1 MNEVDALELIQSA
14 LWTAIWMCAPL
25 VLPAMAVG
33 VIIALMQ
40 ALTQIQEST
49 LTFVPKMMVVFLSA
63 LASAAFIGSQLQ
75 AFTEQLYER
84 IATGF

>member
-1 MNEVDALELIQSA
+1 MNEVDALELIQSS
-14 LWTAIWMCAPL
+14 LWTAIWICAPL

-33 VIIALMQ
+33 IVIALMQ

-49 LTFVPKMMVVFLSA
+49 LTFVPKMMVVFFSA
-63 LASAAFIGSQLQ
+63 FASAAFIGSQLQ
-75 AFTEQLYER
+75 VLTEQLYER

>member
-1 MNEVDALELIQSA
+1 MNESDALQILQSS
-14 LWTAIWMCAPL
+14 LLSIIMISGPI

-33 VIIALMQ
+33 IVIAFLQ

-49 LTFVPKMMVVFLSA
+49 LTFVPKMVVVFFSVLLSA
-63 LASAAFIGSQLQ
+63 SYVGAQLQ
-75 AFTEQLYER
+75 IMTEQLYER

>member
-1 MNEVDALELIQSA
+1 MNEVDALGLIQSA
-14 LWTAIWMCAPL
+14 LWTAIWMFAPL

-33 VIIALMQ
+33 IVIALVQ

-49 LTFVPKMMVVFLSA
+49 LTFVPKMIVVFLSA